1 VIDAGSMAQVFRS
14 SASYARSKPGPA
26 LTIGNFDGV
35 HLGHMHLLQAVVE
48 RAREDGVPACVF
60 TFSPPPRVVL
70 QPERCPP
77 RIMTLE
83 QRIDRLGEVG
93 VDHVVVEPFDLEYA
107 ERSAEWFAREVL
119 ARRLAPSSLVVGHDF
134 RFGRRRE
141 GRTEDLNRLLPDL
154 PVHQV
159 DVLHLDEARPSSSR
173 IREAVAEGRVADA
186 AAMLGRSYEM
196 RGQVVH
202 GDRRGRELGFP
213 TANLNTTAELLPDNG
228 VYAVR
233 VSVTSGEATGRWA
246 GVANLGIRPTFEG
259 RRYRVEA
266 HLLDYTGDLY
276 GADIALEFVAHIRGE
291 RRFAGPE
298 ALAAQIQEDIARA
311 REILGEDG

>member
-1 VIDAGSMAQVFRS
+1 MPQVFRS
-14 SASYARSKPGPA
+14 SASYARVSAGPA

-35 HLGHMHLLQAVVE
+35 HRGHLHLLNAVVE
-48 RAREDGVPACVF
+48 RARKDGVPACVF

-93 VDHVVVEPFDLEYA
+93 IDQVVVEPFDLEYA
-107 ERSAEWFAREVL
+107 ERSADWFAHEVL

-141 GRTEDLNRLLPDL
+141 GRTEDLRRLLPEL
-154 PVHQV
+154 PVEQV
-159 DVLHLDEARPSSSR
+159 DVMRIDEDRPSSSL

-186 AAMLGRSYEM
+186 AVMLGRPYEM
-196 RGQVVH
+196 RGTVAF

-228 VYAVR
+228 VYAVQ
-233 VSVTSGEATGRWA
+233 VEVTSGDERGLWP
-246 GVANLGIRPTFEG
+246 GVANLGMRPTFEG
-259 RRYRVEA
+259 RRYRIEA
-266 HLLDYTGDLY
+266 HLLGYSGDLY
-276 GADIALEFVAHIRGE
+276 GADLSLRFIDFIRSE
-291 RRFAGPE
+291 RRFDGPE
-298 ALAAQIQEDIARA
+298 ALAAQIKQDIVRA
-311 REILGEDG
+311 REILDATG

>member
-1 VIDAGSMAQVFRS
+1 MPQVFRS
-14 SASYARSKPGPA
+14 SASYARTSAGPA

-35 HLGHMHLLQAVVE
+35 HLGHMHLLNAVVE

-93 VDHVVVEPFDLEYA
+93 IDQVVVEPFDLEYA
-107 ERSAEWFAREVL
+107 ERSADWFAHEVL
-119 ARRLAPSSLVVGHDF
+119 ARRLAPTALVVGHDF

-141 GRTEDLNRLLPDL
+141 GRTEDLHRLLPDL
-154 PVHQV
+154 PVQQV
-159 DVLHLDEARPSSSR
+159 DVLRIDENRPSSSR

-186 AAMLGRSYEM
+186 AIMLGRPYEM
-196 RGQVVH
+196 RGSVVH

-228 VYAVR
+228 VYAVQIE
-233 VSVTSGEATGRWA
+233 VTSGDERGVWP
-246 GVANLGIRPTFEG
+246 GVANLGMRPTFEG

-266 HLLDYTGDLY
+266 HLLGYSGDLY
-276 GADIALEFVAHIRGE
+276 GADMSLRFIDFIRGE
-291 RRFAGPE
+291 RRFDGPA
-298 ALAAQIQEDIARA
+298 ALTAQIERDVARA
-311 REILGEDG
+311 REILDAPG